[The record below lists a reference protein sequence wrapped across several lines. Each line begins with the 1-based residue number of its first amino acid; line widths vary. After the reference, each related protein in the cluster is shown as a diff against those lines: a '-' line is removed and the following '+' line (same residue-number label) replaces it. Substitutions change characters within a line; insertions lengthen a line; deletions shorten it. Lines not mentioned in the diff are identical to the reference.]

1 MAERHSAGQNAQRG
15 LDPEKEPYTTVR
27 RRYEAQNRPETVTGA
42 NPPQHRP
49 MDPESKRIL
58 TWILIAAAAA
68 GSLLFVF
75 YPPIQEVDDGER
87 LNRSES
93 PSQASTKPPKK

>member
-1 MAERHSAGQNAQRG
+1 
-15 LDPEKEPYTTVR
+15 
-27 RRYEAQNRPETVTGA
+27 
-42 NPPQHRP
+42 